1 MTEWLMGMPWV
12 SEVHLVPIITKIVII
27 VWWWTFDPWV
37 WCSWL
42 GQLRPKELEMENSSS
57 WRSWWTI
64 PQLFHGHSGQIPEFY
79 SWEVQICRSLYPS
92 STSVSPVSQ
101 TSETDPNPHSGNLI
115 GNLPSTPNRGF
126 SLLLYWDALLH
137 HHCSRITSQRA
148 RRALGGEMF
157 VIT

>member
-64 PQLFHGHSGQIPEFY
+64 PQLLHGHSGQIPEFY

-92 STSVSPVSQ
+92 STSVSQSVKLVKLTQ
-101 TSETDPNPHSGNLI
+101 TLTQAISIETCHPHLTGASPYFFI
-115 GNLPSTPNRGF
+115 GMPSFTTIAQNNI
-126 SLLLYWDALLH
+126 SK
-137 HHCSRITSQRA
+137 S
-148 RRALGGEMF
+148 
-157 VIT
+157 